1 MQMYYIKPPIV
12 LMYILMKDS
21 CSQTT
26 NPPAVL
32 KLGLCEVW
40 TSESSVVCLQDS
52 ATQLFQPKKAFY
64 MSAWPVKISSSGGSA
79 HIHTLTQ
86 RPICLSHT
94 CTKTAPFS
102 EVALLRNLYGWIVNF
117 SVIFY
122 FYVSKL
128 LIQIFW
134 DNTITGTSVPRAFYS
149 YFCFHNGSH
158 ISPLF
163 SFGSHISLQVYFY
176 RDTLKMYYLP
186 YSAFLSCLE
195 TLHVGIFLA

>member
-1 MQMYYIKPPIV
+1 MWSLSWSLNIS
-12 LMYILMKDS
+12 L
-21 CSQTT
+21 
-26 NPPAVL
+26 
-32 KLGLCEVW
+32 
-40 TSESSVVCLQDS
+40 VCLQDS
-52 ATQLFQPKKAFY
+52 AKAFY
-64 MSAWPVKISSSGGSA
+64 MSTWPVRISSSGGSA
-79 HIHTLTQ
+79 LTHTH
-86 RPICLSHT
+86 SHT
-94 CTKTAPFS
+94 KTTVAQSHMYKTAPFS

-176 RDTLKMYYLP
+176 RDTLKMYCLP